1 MINQPRAPGSP
12 GGPGPTAGPPVPARL
27 RPVTAAGPGDWLR
40 GALRLGP
47 GSLMWTPD
55 SGVSA
60 SPVEL
65 AAATPLPGTTL
76 PDQGGGRSRKH
87 AMVVDLQTPACEFQL
102 EMDPVLFEMSQELV
116 AEAAARRGGP
126 AVDPGFG

>member
-1 MINQPRAPGSP
+1 MIGQPGGAGAPGA
-12 GGPGPTAGPPVPARL
+12 PGPTAGPPVPARL
-27 RPVTAAGPGDWLR
+27 RPVTAAGQGDWLR
-40 GALRLGP
+40 GALRLAP

-65 AAATPLPGTTL
+65 ATATALPN
-76 PDQGGGRSRKH
+76 QGGGRSRKQ
-87 AMVVDLQTPACEFQL
+87 AMLVDLQTPEGQFQL

-116 AEAAARRGGP
+116 AEEAAKRQGP
-126 AVDPGFG
+126 GAGPGVF